1 MLAPNSA
8 SVARR
13 LPDATGASFA
23 GRILGNKYRIE
34 RPIARGGMGS
44 IYLATQAL
52 LGRPVALKV
61 VRADAET
68 DPQIQTIRRFVQ
80 EARMLGRLQHPNVVT
95 VFDFGRVE
103 DAAVETYFIAMEY
116 LAGQTLAEYVASRGP
131 LRAPETISIL
141 TQIARGLR
149 AAHAQGIVHRDL
161 KPSNILLVKS
171 GDGDLIKIVD
181 FGVGKDCFTDEALT
195 LAGAVIGPPRF
206 MSPEQFSGMSSPA
219 SDVYALGVIAN
230 LLLTGATPFLS
241 TRLQDL
247 LSEKLRRPL
256 RSIGEQAPHV
266 CVLPSLERLIYEML
280 ALRPEHRPVIDDVL
294 DELAACARDSED
306 TRGTAVQRGDDP
318 SLDVT
323 RPETRVTPLPD
334 SRSNR
339 EEVREASVPK
349 ASTPKRSL
357 PKAAQVFAALSV
369 IASLVV
375 YLVGR
380 HALGARVTT
389 SVTTTSASIPNDI
402 ATEERLTEARTR
414 FVLHLETVPPGAW
427 VSEDGRR
434 LGITPLSVSIERAS
448 VAGDDLRAFLL
459 EKDGFLPQFYA
470 QTDSDSD
477 VSASIPLRASPSSV
491 PSASNSNGGPGASG
505 KKSRANV
512 SGASDR
518 GIHLQ
523 R

>member
-1 MLAPNSA
+1 MLAPNHASA
-8 SVARR
+8 ALR
-13 LPDATGASFA
+13 LPDATGASFS

-131 LRAPETISIL
+131 LTAPETITIL
-141 TQIARGLR
+141 MQIARGLR

-161 KPSNILLVKS
+161 KPSNILLVKG

-195 LAGAVIGPPRF
+195 LAGAVIGTPRF

-219 SDVYALGVIAN
+219 SDVYALGVIAY
-230 LLLTGATPFLS
+230 LLLTGGTPFAS

-256 RSIGEQAPHV
+256 RAMGEQAPHLRI
-266 CVLPSLERLIYEML
+266 LPSLERLIYEML

-294 DELAACARDSED
+294 DELAACARDPED
-306 TRGTAVQRGDDP
+306 ARRPPIQRADEP

-323 RPETRVTPLPD
+323 RPEPFAAPRT
-334 SRSNR
+334 
-339 EEVREASVPK
+339 
-349 ASTPKRSL
+349 ASTSDRDVPRATFGPQVSTSKRYL
-357 PKAAQVFAALSV
+357 ARAAQLLVALGLM
-369 IASLVV
+369 ASLAF

-380 HALGARVTT
+380 HALSHRVAAN
-389 SVTTTSASIPNDI
+389 SANAHHEID
-402 ATEERLTEARTR
+402 TEESSTEARTR

-434 LGITPLSVSIERAS
+434 LGMTPLAVSIERS
-448 VAGDDLRAFLL
+448 TVAGDDLRAFLL
-459 EKDGFLPQFYA
+459 EKDGFLPHFYA
-470 QTDSDSD
+470 QTDADAD
-477 VSASIPLRASPSSV
+477 VTASISLNALPSSV
-491 PSASNSNGGPGASG
+491 PSPTLS
-505 KKSRANV
+505 NV
-512 SGASDR
+512 SPTVLSKRPRPNALSPSDR
-518 GIHLQ
+518 AIHLQ